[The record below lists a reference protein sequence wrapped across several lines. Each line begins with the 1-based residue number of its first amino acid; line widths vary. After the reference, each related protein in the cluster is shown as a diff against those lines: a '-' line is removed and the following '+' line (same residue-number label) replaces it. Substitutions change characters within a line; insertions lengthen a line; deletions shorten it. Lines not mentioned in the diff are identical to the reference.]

1 MTNRP
6 TSHDKKPQA
15 EKPEVPDFSRYRV
28 CDSYSNPITDT
39 PVTGGADT
47 NSQRLSHK
55 RLLELRQPLGI
66 PRASL
71 HPYPAHRRG
80 AGRLRLPG
88 LVSFP
93 CRGEAAAPA

>member
-47 NSQRLSHK
+47 NSQRLSH
-55 RLLELRQPLGI
+55 
-66 PRASL
+66 
-71 HPYPAHRRG
+71 
-80 AGRLRLPG
+80 
-88 LVSFP
+88 
-93 CRGEAAAPA
+93 